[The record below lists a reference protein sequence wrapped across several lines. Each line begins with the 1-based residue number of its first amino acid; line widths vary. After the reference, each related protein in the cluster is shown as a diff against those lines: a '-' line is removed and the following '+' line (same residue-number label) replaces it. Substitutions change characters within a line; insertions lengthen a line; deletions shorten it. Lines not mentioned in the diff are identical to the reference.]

1 MSDLLAGKKV
11 LITGSTHGIGKAY
24 AGAMLKSGAQVVVNS
39 FGSDPPPGLIDELSS
54 LGPCHYVGAN
64 MAEIEGAQRA
74 VSAAF
79 GLLGGLDVLIN
90 NAGTHKDK
98 AFLENTPEQFGQ
110 TFDLNVRGY
119 YFAAQTFVKLTGK
132 REFDASIICT
142 GSINGLQAEFG
153 SVLYDSSKGAVL
165 MMVITLMIMGTSAA
179 VLKGET
185 LGGVGDVAAQLEP
198 LFGKWGKGLF
208 CLGLFSA
215 AYSSFIVNSM
225 IGGFILSDGLGL
237 GSNPEDKW
245 PKRLTIAVLLTGMIV
260 ALLIKQAGLNK
271 LHAIVAAQAVTVVA
285 SPLVAGALLWLSNR
299 KDVMGEDRNGP
310 VANTFGSLGLAV
322 LIAVAGYTAFKSIP
336 DNIEKIKAS
345 QTVPAER

>member
-64 MAEIEGAQRA
+64 MAEMEGAQCA

-165 MMVITLMIMGTSAA
+165 MMVRSLA
-179 VLKGET
+179 VELSRFGIRVNGIAPGFVET
-185 LGGVGDVAAQLEP
+185 PLTQQACDSPEFREHLEQQIP
-198 LFGKWGKGLF
+198 
-208 CLGLFSA
+208 
-215 AYSSFIVNSM
+215 
-225 IGGFILSDGLGL
+225 IGRLAL
-237 GSNPEDKW
+237 PEDMAG
-245 PKRLTIAVLLTGMIV
+245 TAVYLASDLSKYVTGQMV
-260 ALLIKQAGLNK
+260 YVDGGMAALQ
-271 LHAIVAAQAVTVVA
+271 
-285 SPLVAGALLWLSNR
+285 
-299 KDVMGEDRNGP
+299 GP
-310 VANTFGSLGLAV
+310 G
-322 LIAVAGYTAFKSIP
+322 
-336 DNIEKIKAS
+336 
-345 QTVPAER
+345 